1 MKDAPRLRRRPTA
14 TTRPSIAW
22 LWRHRACR
30 VGFVLGFAAGVVAVT
45 GLAARVA
52 PRDAPARDELSSG
65 RVKTATVV
73 P

>member
-1 MKDAPRLRRRPTA
+1 MKDVPRLRRRPTA
-14 TTRPSIAW
+14 STRPSIAW

-30 VGFVLGFAAGVVAVT
+30 VGFVVGFAVGVVAVA
-45 GLAARVA
+45 GLAGRVTH
-52 PRDAPARDELSSG
+52 RDAGAREEVFSN